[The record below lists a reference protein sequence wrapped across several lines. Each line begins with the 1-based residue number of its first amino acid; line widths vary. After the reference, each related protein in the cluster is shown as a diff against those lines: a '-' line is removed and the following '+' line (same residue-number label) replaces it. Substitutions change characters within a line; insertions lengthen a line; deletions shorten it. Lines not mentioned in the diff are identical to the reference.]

1 MIVVID
7 NYDSFTFNVVQS
19 LERLSGDT
27 VTVVRSKETSVADI
41 ESLKP
46 DYLVISPGPG
56 TPSEAGISI
65 EAIRHFAGKVPIL
78 GICLGHQAIAQ
89 AFGATIVQAKHI
101 RHGIVEEMGFDGR
114 GLFRII
120 GKSGSFT
127 RYHSLAIDENT
138 LSGDFEVTARAK
150 DGDIMGIRH
159 KTLPIEGVQ
168 FHPESIAS
176 QAGDDLFR
184 AFLHYRRE
192 NLPVAQYLTQLID
205 EKKPLTRAQSAL
217 FMENLTDGTLD
228 EKVTAAILTAMSARG
243 LPSAEEMAGCAEV
256 LLKKKTPFPLENHGL
271 AEIVGT
277 GGDCKGSFNISSLSA
292 IVAASCG
299 QPIAKHGNRAVSSK
313 SGAADFFESLG
324 IKIMASPE
332 KTAEL
337 VRQTGFGFLMAP
349 VYHAAMRFAA
359 PIRKALGI
367 KTIFNVLGPLLNP
380 AGAEY
385 EVLGVYSPALLE
397 DYARAAK
404 SLGAKRVM
412 VVASRDGFDE
422 ISPCV
427 PTDVFQINED
437 GKAYRYTIEPEKY
450 GITNMRADELAGGS
464 GAENAAL
471 AREVLDGGGR
481 PAIKAAVALN
491 AGAVLYISGKART
504 IKDGYDK
511 ALAAIENGTARA
523 KLADIIRAS
532 EALA

>member
-27 VTVVRSKETSVADI
+27 VEVLRSKETQIADI
-41 ESLKP
+41 EALKP

-56 TPSEAGISI
+56 TPTDAGISI
-65 EAIRHFAGKVPIL
+65 EAIKHFAGKVPIL
-78 GICLGHQAIAQ
+78 GICLGHQSIGQ
-89 AFGATIVQAKHI
+89 AFGAKIVQAKYI
-101 RHGIVEEMGFDGR
+101 RHGIVEDMDFDGR

-120 GKSGSFT
+120 GKTGKFT
-127 RYHSLAIDENT
+127 RYHSLAIDEST
-138 LSGDFEVTARAK
+138 LPGDFEVTARAK

-176 QAGDDLFR
+176 NAGDDLFR
-184 AFLHYRRE
+184 AFLNYRRE
-192 NLPVAQYLTQLID
+192 NLPVAQYLNQLID
-205 EKKPLTRAQSAL
+205 EKKPLSREQAAL

-243 LPSAEEMAGCAEV
+243 LPTAEEMAGCAEV

-299 QPIAKHGNRAVSSK
+299 QPMAKHGNRAVSSK
-313 SGAADFFESLG
+313 SGAADFFEELG
-324 IKIMASPE
+324 VKIMASPE

-337 VRQTGFGFLMAP
+337 VKQTGFGFLMAP

-380 AGAEY
+380 ANAEY
-385 EVLGVYSPALLE
+385 EVLGVYSKDLLE
-397 DYARAAK
+397 DYAHAAK
-404 SLGAKRVM
+404 TLGAKRVM
-412 VVASRDGFDE
+412 VIASRDGFDE

-427 PTDVFQINED
+427 PTNVFQINED
-437 GKAYRYTIEPEKY
+437 GKEYRYTIEPEKL
-450 GITNMRADELAGGS
+450 GIKNASVDELAGGS

-471 AREVLDGGGR
+471 AREVLDGAGR
-481 PAIKAAVALN
+481 ATIKAAVGLN

-504 IKDGYDK
+504 IKDGYDMAISAIDSGK
-511 ALAAIENGTARA
+511 AKE
-523 KLADIIRAS
+523 KLEEIKRVSAG
-532 EALA
+532 L